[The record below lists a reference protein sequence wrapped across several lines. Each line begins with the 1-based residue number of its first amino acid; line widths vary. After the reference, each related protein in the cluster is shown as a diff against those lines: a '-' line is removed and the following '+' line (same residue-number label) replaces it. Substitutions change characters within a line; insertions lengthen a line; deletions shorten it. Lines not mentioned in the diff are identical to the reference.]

1 MRIFFSSTIDASHP
15 LAIATKTLC
24 LELHAVSLLSFEA
37 LPAHPKH
44 PYEIIFFSSPRAY
57 TFGKPFI
64 STSIKVACFASGTG
78 KYIVEPIDWEGKTP
92 GNPKRTAQEFLEWA
106 GNRRVLFPVSDRS
119 LGTIPAAFP
128 SEQVECLTVY
138 KTILSPQPIAP
149 CDVYVF
155 TSPSNVE
162 AFLSKNILPKHA
174 KLIAWGESTRAYLE
188 SLNHSIAYHRSHE
201 APIDWIALLTPWINP

>member
-1 MRIFFSSTIDASHP
+1 MRVFFSSTIDASHP
-15 LAIATKTLC
+15 LAIATKPLGI
-24 LELHAVSLLSFEA
+24 ELHAASLLSFEA
-37 LPAHPKH
+37 VPVHPKH

-57 TFGKPFI
+57 TYGKQFI
-64 STSIKVACFASGTG
+64 KTNTRVACFASGTG
-78 KYIVEPIDWEGKTP
+78 KHIIEAIDWEGNTP
-92 GNPKRTAQEFLEWA
+92 GNPGRTAQAFLEWA

-128 SEQVECLTVY
+128 LEQVECLTVY
-138 KTILSPQPIAP
+138 KTILSPQSIAR

-162 AFLSKNILPKHA
+162 AFFSKNNLPKHA

-188 SLNHSIAYHRSHE
+188 SLNHSIAYHRSDDVH
-201 APIDWIALLTPWINP
+201 IDWIALLTPWLNP